1 MLDVEEHFMIKDL
14 YRKGVSI
21 SEIAR
26 RTGHDRKTVRKLA
39 TTPLAARPSRSVSA
53 QRAHKLDPFLP
64 YLQARLGEGVFNA
77 AKLLLEI
84 KAQGYQGGKTQLK
97 DWLQPQ
103 RPPRPVAATVRF
115 ETEPGEQAQTDWA
128 HFGTIIHQGQP
139 KKLYA
144 FLMTLGFSR
153 VMFLTFMISTD
164 ITAFLRGHL
173 QAFHYFG
180 GVPRKMLHDNLKTAV
195 LERRSDGTI
204 HFHPRYL
211 DFADYYGF
219 APHACR
225 PYRAQTKGK
234 VERGVEYVRGNF
246 WVGLHFRDLDDLNC
260 QARSWLDTVANTR
273 VHGTTGVVPFSR
285 LAEEGLVPL
294 LAKPDY
300 DTSALLTRQSS
311 RDCLISYAGN
321 FYSLPA
327 AYAQQQVVIKV
338 TPTDELRI
346 LTIQGQEIAC
356 HALSRGHNER
366 ITCPEHYAPLR
377 SRSTT
382 LPQVTPQ
389 DAPPQLLLGAPAVE
403 VRALAEY
410 DAVLEVV

>member
-1 MLDVEEHFMIKDL
+1 MIKDL

-39 TTPLAARPSRSVSA
+39 TAPLAVSRPHA
-53 QRAHKLDPFLP
+53 GHALRAHKLDPFVP
-64 YLQARLGEGVFNA
+64 YLSGRIGEGVFNA
-77 AKLLLEI
+77 AKLLVEI
-84 KAQGYQGGKTQLK
+84 KGQGYAGGTTQLK
-97 DWLQPQ
+97 DWLKPQ
-103 RPPRPVAATVRF
+103 RPPRQLAATVRF
-115 ETEPGEQAQTDWA
+115 ETDPGEQAQTDWA
-128 HFGTIIHQGQP
+128 HFGTISHQGQL

-153 VMFLTFMISTD
+153 VMFLTFMVSTD

-173 QAFHYFG
+173 AAFHYFG

-195 LERRSDGTI
+195 LDRRSDGSI

-246 WVGLHFRDLDDLNC
+246 WVGLHFRDLSDLNT
-260 QARSWLDTVANTR
+260 QARTWLDTIATTR

-285 LAEEGLVPL
+285 LADEGLVPL
-294 LAKPDY
+294 LGKPDY

-311 RDCLISYAGN
+311 RDCLISYGGN
-321 FYSLPA
+321 FYSVPA
-327 AYAQQQVVIKV
+327 AYAQQQLLIKV

-346 LTIQGQEIAC
+346 LTIEGLQIAC
-356 HALSRGHNER
+356 HPLSRGHNER
-366 ITCPEHYAPLR
+366 ITRPEHYAPLR
-377 SRSTT
+377 SCSTA
-382 LPQVTPQ
+382 VTTPSVQ
-389 DAPPQLLLGAPAVE
+389 DATPRQALGAPAVE

-410 DAVLEVV
+410 EAVLEVAR